1 MARIGY
7 RLPRYGRSNPGRKH
21 IAGADIT
28 AKMQRQY
35 EHILQGLREYGR
47 YRTDAKR
54 KQVAAA
60 TVRKMSRGNPLN
72 SGEERA
78 ARLAQEFHGRPARE
92 IIEIEEQESYDD
104 YGAVLGSLERLDIL
118 TEDGKHAIP
127 IKFDFSPGSE
137 ENVLVV
143 SDPEGKNI
151 EFVGGDQ
158 DIPWTEIEDVATDKN
173 LVLVG
178 PVCEINYFADKHHLE
193 GPAEQKR
200 GITYYHEFG
209 DEGGELPYLVFDTR
223 NSKLMLVGGDYTI
236 EPEGITG

>member
-35 EHILQGLREYGR
+35 EHILQSLRDYGR

-60 TVRKMSRGNPLN
+60 TVRKMAQGNPLN
-72 SGEERA
+72 FGEERA
-78 ARLAQEFHGRPARE
+78 ARLAERFHGRPPRE
-92 IIEIEEQESYDD
+92 ILEIDERESYDD
-104 YGAVLGSLERLDIL
+104 YGAVLGALERLDIL
-118 TEDGKHAIP
+118 TEDGRNAIP
-127 IKFDFSPGSE
+127 IEFDCEPGGKD
-137 ENVLVV
+137 NVLVV
-143 SDPEGKNI
+143 ADPEGKNI
-151 EFVGGDQ
+151 EFIGGDQ
-158 DIPWTEIEDVATDKN
+158 SFPWDQIEDTATDKN

-178 PVCEINYFADKHHLE
+178 PVCEIDYFADKHHLD
-193 GPAEQKR
+193 GPDEQKR
-200 GITYYHEFG
+200 GITYYHKFG

-223 NSKLMLVGGDYTI
+223 NEKMMLVGGDYKV